1 MTDMPEKI
9 AAILKTL
16 ERTPGALEALLGEA
30 GDALVWRP
38 APDRWSIADV
48 LVHLLDVEV
57 NALGLRARRIVEED
71 NPALEDFDQVEA
83 VHASTASGTPSRT
96 LAAFRAERGRTV
108 AWLREVSGQ
117 SLRRTGQH
125 AVIGEISLWNHL
137 NQWAFHDLGHIR
149 QVLEIRRA
157 QTFYPHTGNYRKFYS
172 VNP

>member
-1 MTDMPEKI
+1 MTDMPERI
-9 AAILKTL
+9 VAIWKTL
-16 ERTPGALEALLGEA
+16 ERTPDTLEAMLGGVE
-30 GDALVWRP
+30 DVLVWRS

-57 NALGLRARRIVEED
+57 NALGLRARRIVEEE
-71 NPALEDFDQVEA
+71 NPLLEDYDQGAAVSAAVKDANPYQTLEAFCAERKKTVEWL
-83 VHASTASGTPSRT
+83 RT
-96 LAAFRAERGRTV
+96 LDP
-108 AWLREVSGQ
+108 L
-117 SLRRTGQH
+117 SLQRTGQH
-125 AVIGEISLWNHL
+125 SAIGEISLWNHL